1 MEKDL
6 DLAYGICE
14 KLDRKFP
21 CKECGKCCNQKLITV
36 RPEEVDSL
44 SSAAGI
50 PLGTFMSEYVG
61 FAEDG
66 RIMLLKT
73 DPCAFLGKDRKC
85 TVWKDRP
92 SVCRQFPYMVST
104 FMSRVYL
111 SIVNETDILPLLDY
125 MDDSWPCTRIIKE
138 NIEAEVAEAVKERRK
153 RLSSV

>member
-14 KLDRKFP
+14 KLDRTFP
-21 CKECGKCCNQKLITV
+21 CEECGKCCHQKLITV

-50 PLGTFMSEYVG
+50 PLGKFMSEYVG
-61 FAEDG
+61 MAKDG

-73 DPCAFLGKDRKC
+73 DPCAFLGKDKKC
-85 TVWKDRP
+85 TVWENRP
-92 SVCRQFPYMVST
+92 EVCRQFPYMVST

-111 SIVNETDILPLLDY
+111 SIVNETDILALIDY
-125 MDDSWPCTRIIKE
+125 MDNSWPCTRIIKE
-138 NIEAEVAEAVKERRK
+138 NIEAEVAEAVKARK
-153 RLSSV
+153 ERLSSV